1 MRKDSRPANQTPV
14 FQVLKSIA
22 YGDRDFLES
31 KPHLLRA
38 MVFVHLASHIQVQL
52 SMFGHTCIL
61 GSQQL
66 VQASL

>member
-1 MRKDSRPANQTPV
+1 MEYLTLGCVTRKFSRPANQTPV

-22 YGDRDFLES
+22 YGDRDFLQN

-52 SMFGHTCIL
+52 SICGHTCIP
-61 GSQQL
+61 
-66 VQASL
+66 